1 MTHQVFLTAEAE
13 EDVFDIYRYV
23 LAGDDRDRA
32 DHVLANLRETCQSL
46 KQMPGKGHGPPELER
61 IGVRGFVEIHFKPYR
76 MMYKKVDNKVF
87 IHGVLDGRRALQDVL
102 ERRLLR

>member
-1 MTHQVFLTAEAE
+1 MSHQVFLTAEAE

-23 LAGDDRDRA
+23 LADDGRDRA
-32 DHVLANLRETCQSL
+32 DHVLAKLQETCQSL
-46 KQMPGKGHGPPELER
+46 KQMPGKGHIPPELDR
-61 IGVRGFVEIHFKPYR
+61 IGVHGFLEIHFKPYR
-76 MMYKKVDNKVF
+76 IMYQIVDKKVF